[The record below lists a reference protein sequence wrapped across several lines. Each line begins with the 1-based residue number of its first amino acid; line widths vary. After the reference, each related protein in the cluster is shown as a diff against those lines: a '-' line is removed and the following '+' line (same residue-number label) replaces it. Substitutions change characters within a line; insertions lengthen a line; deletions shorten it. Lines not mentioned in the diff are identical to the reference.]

1 MSAVKL
7 GVTPDVGR
15 MTPFQCYVDSAA
27 VELLKGAPP
36 LLNIMQMEL
45 KL

>member
-7 GVTPDVGR
+7 GVIWDVGR
-15 MTPFQCYVDSAA
+15 MMPFQCHVDGAA